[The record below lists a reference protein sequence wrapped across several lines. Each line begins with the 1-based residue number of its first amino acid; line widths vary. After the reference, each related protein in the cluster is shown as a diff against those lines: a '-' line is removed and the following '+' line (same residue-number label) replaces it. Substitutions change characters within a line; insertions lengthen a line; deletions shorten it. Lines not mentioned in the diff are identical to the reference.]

1 MIQKLSSEFQ
11 FHPVLYINS
20 NQCLQV
26 VFVLDIGCLAPL
38 PTFES
43 NRQKSNSLRPFLQL
57 EVIFSINDAFQLF
70 LLGVWRTYCSKKL
83 EFLAPLYL
91 LEFRLAPQLNNFYFN
106 QAVVWSYENTIGSPT
121 MDLTLAFTQLIFHV
135 EIWSVGSVFLH

>member
-91 LEFRLAPQLNNFYFN
+91 LEFRLAPQLNNFHFN
-106 QAVVWSYENTIGSPT
+106 QAVVWSYEK
-121 MDLTLAFTQLIFHV
+121 LQEV
-135 EIWSVGSVFLH
+135 VWSYEKLLELQEVPLWISLWPSHS